1 MSGLEFLIAVF
12 REPELLDQWARHIAE
27 RTGWQRITIGGPI
40 AIFVS
45 DSCPFIAESTAP
57 THAVLGSIFAR
68 HGPPERCNGLDA
80 KTAQELRTGSL
91 ARLLHEYWG
100 AYLAVRQRSD
110 ELLFTRDPSAAMPC
124 LYTQTSGGVLM
135 ASSIAAMK
143 HASIPRPSVA
153 MNNVADCL
161 FRADLPSPQT
171 ALEGIEELAPGTS
184 LVIDAN
190 GCRVVPAWSPWDHVM
205 INSAVTFEDHVE
217 QLRRALQN
225 TAVAWASAAGPVLLG
240 VSGGLDSSILA
251 TCLRRSTPP
260 ALCATLATKDA
271 EGDERHFARKICD
284 HLGMELVEAH
294 YDLADICLDRP
305 ARPHMPRPTGRII
318 AQGYNAAMS
327 RIASEHGVTAFM
339 TGNGGDNVF
348 GFSQSAGAIA
358 DRLLHEGLSS
368 AVWRTSKDVCQLTGC
383 SLREAWQ
390 ATIRILCRPRGYR
403 WRPNRRFL
411 SRDALAQLDATALT
425 HPWLDAPDGALP
437 GKAAHIASLLR
448 IQRHLDGSGQL
459 GDVAVINP
467 LMSQPVLEACLAI
480 PSWMWCRNGQN
491 RSVAREA
498 FRDLMPPSITDRV
511 SKGGPD
517 GFGTQILEHF
527 RETMRERLLDGALA
541 SHGIVDR
548 RALEQRLSDAK
559 PNWGAD
565 QVRIL
570 ELLEAEAW
578 IGHWQSH

>member
-1 MSGLEFLIAVF
+1 MSGPEFVIASI
-12 REPELLDQWARHIAE
+12 REPALLDQWARRIAE
-27 RTGWQRITIGGPI
+27 RTGWQRITIDGPI

-45 DSCPFIAESTAP
+45 DSCPFIAENTAP
-57 THAVLGSIFAR
+57 THAVLGSAFAR
-68 HGPPERCNGLDA
+68 HGTLERCAELDA
-80 KTAQELRTGSL
+80 KTAQDLHAGSVTML
-91 ARLLHEYWG
+91 MKNYWG
-100 AYLAVRQRSD
+100 AYLAICPRGD
-110 ELLFTRDPSAAMPC
+110 GLLVTRDPSAAMPC
-124 LYTQTSGGVLM
+124 LYMQNSGGVLM
-135 ASSIAAMK
+135 ASSIAAMTR
-143 HASIPRPSVA
+143 AGIPRPSVA
-153 MNNVADCL
+153 MDNVAHCL

-184 LVIDAN
+184 LHIDRN
-190 GCRVVPAWSPWDHVM
+190 GCKVVPAWSPWDHVI

-217 QLRRALQN
+217 QLRRAVQN
-225 TAVAWASAAGPVLLG
+225 TAVAWAGTAGSILIG

-251 TCLRRSTPP
+251 TCLRRSTPS

-284 HLGMELVEAH
+284 HLSMELVEAH

-318 AQGYNAAMS
+318 AQGYNAAVS
-327 RIASEHGVTAFM
+327 RIASEHGITAFM

-348 GFSQSAGAIA
+348 SFSQSAGAIA

-368 AVWRTSKDVCQLTGC
+368 AVWQTSRDICLLTGC
-383 SLREAWQ
+383 SLLQAWQ
-390 ATIRILCRPRGYR
+390 AALRILRGPRTYR

-411 SRDALAQLDATALT
+411 NRDALAQLDATALT
-425 HPWLDAPDGALP
+425 HPWLDAPHGALP

-480 PSWMWCRNGQN
+480 PSWIWCRNGQN

-498 FRDLMPPSITDRV
+498 FRDMMPPSITDRV

-517 GFGTQILEHF
+517 GFGTQILERF

-548 RALEQRLSDAK
+548 SALEQRLSDAK

>member
-110 ELLFTRDPSAAMPC
+110 ELLVTRDPSAAMPC

-225 TAVAWASAAGPVLLG
+225 TAVAWASAAGQVLLG

-318 AQGYNAAMS
+318 AQGYNAAVS
-327 RIASEHGVTAFM
+327 RIASEHGITAFM

-368 AVWRTSKDVCQLTGC
+368 AVWHTSKDVCQLTGC

-390 ATIRILCRPRGYR
+390 ATIRILCRPRAYR

-541 SHGIVDR
+541 NHGIVDR
-548 RALEQRLSDAK
+548 SALEQRLSDAK

>member
-12 REPELLDQWARHIAE
+12 HEPELLDQWARHIAE

-110 ELLFTRDPSAAMPC
+110 ELLVTRDPSAAMPC

-135 ASSIAAMK
+135 ASSIAAMR

-225 TAVAWASAAGPVLLG
+225 TAVAWASTAGPVLLG

-318 AQGYNAAMS
+318 AQGYNAAVS
-327 RIASEHGVTAFM
+327 RIASEHGITAFM

-368 AVWRTSKDVCQLTGC
+368 AVWHTSKDVCQLTGC

-390 ATIRILCRPRGYR
+390 AAIRILCRPRAYR

-498 FRDLMPPSITDRV
+498 FRDMMPSSITDRV

-527 RETMRERLLDGALA
+527 RETVRERLLDGALA
-541 SHGIVDR
+541 SHGIVER
-548 RALEQRLSDAK
+548 IALEQRLSDAK

-578 IGHWQSH
+578 IGHRQSH